1 MKTSLKKIW
10 LVALAISIPVCLI
23 YAADTTLNM
32 QVTSGTVSIW
42 APTSLTFVSTIA
54 ASDTTQSLEQPFT
67 GWNYFFV
74 SDLKG
79 ADAGWNTTLQLSSP
93 LTAGSATIPTSNVSF
108 KVNGAAP
115 TLMSGS
121 ANPRVVFAWWTSA
134 YQDFWS
140 SRSFVIRTNAAN
152 AWIIGKYGAEMHIK
166 IDVPAYQAVGSYT
179 TTLVFTLIEN

>member
-1 MKTSLKKIW
+1 MKTSLKKVW
-10 LVALAISIPVCLI
+10 LVVLAIGIPACLI

-32 QVTSGTVSIW
+32 QVTAGTVSIW
-42 APTSLTFVSTIA
+42 SPASLTFASTIA

-67 GWNYFFV
+67 GWDYFYV
-74 SDLKG
+74 SDLKW
-79 ADAGWNTTLQLSSP
+79 ADAWWNTTLQLASP

-108 KVNGAAP
+108 KANWATP
-115 TLMSGS
+115 TLLSGT

-140 SRSFVIRTNAAN
+140 SRSFVVRNNAAN